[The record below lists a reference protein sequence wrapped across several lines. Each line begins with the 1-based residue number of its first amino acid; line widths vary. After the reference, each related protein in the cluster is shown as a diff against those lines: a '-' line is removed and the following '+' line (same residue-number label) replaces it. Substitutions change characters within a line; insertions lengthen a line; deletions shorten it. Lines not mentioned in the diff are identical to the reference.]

1 MGLKFTT
8 FEIEIQDEFRFRLIN
23 KPYGIENDP
32 FSVCSFSI
40 SFVVRPA
47 RRKWMPIFDEHRSQ
61 LKMMFVWHAQA
72 FAPRNAHLRWR
83 TNRLSKNHLRV
94 KEPALRAGV
103 KSKPSELMKDDR
115 HETNSAAAA
124 AVSELMLSL
133 VRKRKRRRTLVQW
146 AAVLLAFEDE
156 MAEAGREDIMPR
168 RVYFRPDY
176 S

>member
-1 MGLKFTT
+1 MK
-8 FEIEIQDEFRFRLIN
+8 
-23 KPYGIENDP
+23 
-32 FSVCSFSI
+32 V
-40 SFVVRPA
+40 
-47 RRKWMPIFDEHRSQ
+47 
-61 LKMMFVWHAQA
+61 
-72 FAPRNAHLRWR
+72 
-83 TNRLSKNHLRV
+83 
-94 KEPALRAGV
+94 PALRAGV
-103 KSKPSELMKDDR
+103 KSKPSELMKDDG

-176 S
+176 SQSAWAIMLEAKEELSNPSSRQSKSFRRRFRLPYPVFLHLVGLVRERRWFPMRTEDVAGRKCIPLELKVSSIKAYRMNEQH